1 VGSLGLSSG
10 AAGEGPFASKRC
22 AASTHLTDVFIQS
35 TLIGGTNDDGDLP
48 SLVEGAR
55 AGQPAAVERLVARVQ
70 DRVRGW
76 AARFT
81 EDADAA
87 DDVAQEVLIGL
98 ERRVRTFSGT
108 SRFSTWLFSVT
119 RNVALSRRRREQ
131 RRAFLLGQR
140 TESDPLVDETVDAD
154 PDAVELA
161 RLALRYFDAL
171 PGKQRMIFESV
182 DLLGMTPAELARE
195 LGMEQVTVRAHLFKA
210 RRTIRSK
217 MLEHHE
223 RMLKEYRS

>member
-1 VGSLGLSSG
+1 M
-10 AAGEGPFASKRC
+10 E
-22 AASTHLTDVFIQS
+22 DVFTQS
-35 TLIGGTNDDGDLP
+35 TLIVGPNDDGDLP
-48 SLVEGAR
+48 SLIEGAR
-55 AGQPAAVERLVARVQ
+55 SGRPAAVERLVARVQ

-81 EDADAA
+81 DDEDDA

-98 ERRVRTFSGT
+98 ERRVRKFSGT

-131 RRAFLLGQR
+131 RRAFLLER
-140 TESDPLVDETVDAD
+140 RIETDPPVAESADAD
-154 PDAVELA
+154 PDATELA
-161 RLALRYFDAL
+161 RLALVYFAAL
-171 PGKQRMIFESV
+171 PAKQRLIFESV
-182 DLLGMTPAELARE
+182 DILGMTPAELARE

>member
-1 VGSLGLSSG
+1 M
-10 AAGEGPFASKRC
+10 
-22 AASTHLTDVFIQS
+22 
-35 TLIGGTNDDGDLP
+35 NDDGDLP

-55 AGQPAAVERLVARVQ
+55 AGRQAAVERLVARVQ

-81 EDADAA
+81 DDPDAA

-98 ERRVRTFSGT
+98 ERRVRKFSGT

-119 RNVALSRRRREQ
+119 RNVALSRRRKERH
-131 RRAFLLGQR
+131 RAFLLERR
-140 TESDPLVDETVDAD
+140 TVVDPPQTETVATD
-154 PDAVELA
+154 PDAVEIA
-161 RLALRYFDAL
+161 RLALRYFDDL
-171 PGKQRMIFESV
+171 PAKQRMIFESV
-182 DLLGMTPAELARE
+182 DLLGMTPAELATE

-210 RRTIRSK
+210 RRAIRSK
-217 MLEHHE
+217 LLEHHE

>member
-1 VGSLGLSSG
+1 
-10 AAGEGPFASKRC
+10 
-22 AASTHLTDVFIQS
+22 VFTQS
-35 TLIGGTNDDGDLP
+35 TLVVGTNDDGDLP

-55 AGQPAAVERLVARVQ
+55 SGRPAAVERLVARVQ

-81 EDADAA
+81 DDADAA

-98 ERRVRTFSGT
+98 ERRVRKFSGT
-108 SRFSTWLFSVT
+108 SLFSTWLFSVT

-131 RRAFLLGQR
+131 HRAVLLERR
-140 TESDPLVDETVDAD
+140 TVIDPPQSETGEAD
-154 PDAVELA
+154 PDAAELA
-161 RLALRYFDAL
+161 RLVLRYFDDL
-171 PGKQRMIFESV
+171 PPRQRMIFESV
-182 DLLGMTPAELARE
+182 DLLGMTPAEVARE
-195 LGMEQVTVRAHLFKA
+195 LKMEQVTVRAHLFKA

-217 MLEHHE
+217 LLEHHE

>member
-1 VGSLGLSSG
+1 
-10 AAGEGPFASKRC
+10 
-22 AASTHLTDVFIQS
+22 VFTQS
-35 TLIGGTNDDGDLP
+35 TLIVGTNDDGDLP

-55 AGQPAAVERLVARVQ
+55 SGRPAAVERLVARVQ

-81 EDADAA
+81 EDEDAA

-98 ERRVRTFSGT
+98 ERRVRKFSGT

-119 RNVALSRRRREQ
+119 RNVALSRRRKERH
-131 RRAFLLGQR
+131 RAFLLERR
-140 TESDPLVDETVDAD
+140 TVADPPPTETVDAD
-154 PDAVELA
+154 PDAVEIA
-161 RLALRYFDAL
+161 RLALQYFDGL
-171 PGKQRMIFESV
+171 PAKQRMIFESV
-182 DLLGMTPAELARE
+182 DLMGMTPAELAKE

>member
-1 VGSLGLSSG
+1 M
-10 AAGEGPFASKRC
+10 
-22 AASTHLTDVFIQS
+22 DVFTES
-35 TLIGGTNDDGDLP
+35 TLVVGTNDDGDLP

-55 AGQPAAVERLVARVQ
+55 SGRPAAVERLVARVQ

-98 ERRVRTFSGT
+98 ERRVRKFSGT

-131 RRAFLLGQR
+131 HRAFLLERQ
-140 TESDPLVDETVDAD
+140 TASDPPQTETVDAD
-154 PDAVELA
+154 PDAAEIA
-161 RLALRYFDAL
+161 RLVLRYFDEL
-171 PGKQRMIFESV
+171 PAKQRLIFESV
-182 DLLGMTPAELARE
+182 DLLGMTPAELSRE

-210 RRTIRSK
+210 RRAIRSK
-217 MLEHHE
+217 LLEHHE
-223 RMLKEYRS
+223 RMLTEYRS

>member
-1 VGSLGLSSG
+1 M
-10 AAGEGPFASKRC
+10 F
-22 AASTHLTDVFIQS
+22 TQS
-35 TLIGGTNDDGDLP
+35 TLIVGTNDDGDLP

-55 AGQPAAVERLVARVQ
+55 SGRPAAVERLVARVQ

-81 EDADAA
+81 EDEDAA

-98 ERRVRTFSGT
+98 ERRVRKFSGT
-108 SRFSTWLFSVT
+108 SRFSAWLFSVT
-119 RNVALSRRRREQ
+119 RNVALSRRRKERH
-131 RRAFLLGQR
+131 RAFLLERR
-140 TESDPLVDETVDAD
+140 TVADPPPTETVDAD
-154 PDAVELA
+154 PDAVEIA
-161 RLALRYFDAL
+161 RLALQYFDGL
-171 PGKQRMIFESV
+171 PAKQRMIFESV
-182 DLLGMTPAELARE
+182 DLMGMTPAELAKE

>member
-1 VGSLGLSSG
+1 M
-10 AAGEGPFASKRC
+10 
-22 AASTHLTDVFIQS
+22 DVFTQS
-35 TLIGGTNDDGDLP
+35 TLIVGTNDDGDLP

-55 AGQPAAVERLVARVQ
+55 SGRPAAVERLVARVQ

-98 ERRVRTFSGT
+98 ERRVRKFSGT

-131 RRAFLLGQR
+131 HRAFLLERR
-140 TESDPLVDETVDAD
+140 TAADPPQTETIEAD
-154 PDAVELA
+154 PDAVNIA
-161 RLALRYFDAL
+161 RLALRYFEEL
-171 PGKQRMIFESV
+171 PAKQRLQQCIATIDEGGV
-182 DLLGMTPAELARE
+182 GARARD
-195 LGMEQVTVRAHLFKA
+195 GTSDRSRAPVQSA
-210 RRTIRSK
+210 SDDPV
-217 MLEHHE
+217 ENAGA
-223 RMLKEYRS
+223 S

>member
-1 VGSLGLSSG
+1 M
-10 AAGEGPFASKRC
+10 
-22 AASTHLTDVFIQS
+22 DVFNQS
-35 TLIGGTNDDGDLP
+35 TLIVGTKDDGDLP
-48 SLVEGAR
+48 SLVEGVR
-55 AGQPAAVERLVARVQ
+55 SGRPAAVERLVTRVQ
-70 DRVRGW
+70 HRVRGW

-81 EDADAA
+81 DDGDAA

-119 RNVALSRRRREQ
+119 RNVALSQRRREQ
-131 RRAFLLGQR
+131 RRALLLERR
-140 TESDPLVDETVDAD
+140 TETDPLVVESIEAD
-154 PDAVELA
+154 PDAAALA
-161 RLALRYFDAL
+161 KLALRYFDDL
-171 PGKQRMIFESV
+171 PAKQRLIFESV

>member
-1 VGSLGLSSG
+1 M
-10 AAGEGPFASKRC
+10 
-22 AASTHLTDVFIQS
+22 DVFTQA
-35 TLIGGTNDDGDLP
+35 TLIVGTNDDGDLP

-55 AGQPAAVERLVARVQ
+55 SGRPAAVERLVARVQ

-81 EDADAA
+81 DDADAA

-98 ERRVRTFSGT
+98 ERRVRKFSGT

-119 RNVALSRRRREQ
+119 RNVALSQRRREQ
-131 RRAFLLGQR
+131 HRAFLLERR
-140 TESDPLVDETVDAD
+140 TETDPPQTQTVDVD
-154 PDAVELA
+154 PDAAELA
-161 RLALRYFDAL
+161 KLAMRYFDDL
-171 PGKQRMIFESV
+171 PAKQRLIFESV